1 MSDPTPVRTTLR
13 RRLLSPSVLLV
24 YALLVVPTVAA
35 QFWQPTPLVLPGYFV
50 MTAGTVFGRAL
61 APNYEM
67 WVYWAP
73 FLVGCYA
80 VALAVG
86 GVLDRLVVRRLTS
99 RTASR
104 E

>member
-1 MSDPTPVRTTLR
+1 MSDAPPVRATLR
-13 RRLLSPSVLLV
+13 RHLLSPSVLVV

-35 QFWQPTPLVLPGYFV
+35 QFWRPTPLALPGYVV

-80 VALAVG
+80 IAVVVG
-86 GVLDRLVVRRLTS
+86 GAVDRTLA
-99 RTASR
+99 ASR
-104 E
+104 RG